1 MKNKIGV
8 ICLFFLA
15 GVSFAQQDAQYSQYM
30 FNSLVLNPAYA
41 GSRESISIVALHR
54 NQWVSIPGAPKT
66 NTLSVHT
73 PLKNQK
79 LGIGFHILTDE
90 IGPKST
96 AGVLGSFAYRIK
108 LKSGKLAFGIRA
120 GVYSYRFKW
129 NEIDYKDATDI
140 YNSSSQAQKIVS
152 TYDFGMYYYTN
163 SYYIGGAISHLDEDN
178 YTASNGF
185 SGATASLSRHFI
197 GTVGKAFRFSD
208 AVTFKPSMVIKTV
221 KNAPGSVDLNASFL
235 FSGNFWFGLGIR
247 SNNGLVF
254 NFEINPTRKLRLG
267 YAYDYQMNKLKT
279 VSNGSHELFIG
290 FDLDITKDKTLSP
303 RYF

>member
-1 MKNKIGV
+1 MKNKIAV
-8 ICLFFLA
+8 FCFFLLA
-15 GVSFAQQDAQYSQYM
+15 SVSFAQQDAQYSQYM
-30 FNSLVLNPAYA
+30 FNPLVLNPAYA

-54 NQWVSIPGAPKT
+54 NQWIGITGAPKT
-66 NTLSVHT
+66 NTLSVHA

-79 LGIGFHILTDE
+79 LGVGLHLLTDD

-108 LKSGKLAFGIRA
+108 LKSGKLSFGLRA
-120 GVYSYRFKW
+120 GIYSYRFKW
-129 NEIDYKDATDI
+129 NEIDYKDPTDI
-140 YNSSSQAQKIVS
+140 YNSSSQSKKMVS

-163 SYYIGGAISHLDEDN
+163 SFYIGGAISHLDKDN
-178 YTASNGF
+178 YTASNGV
-185 SGATASLSRHFI
+185 SGATASLSSHFI

-221 KNAPGSVDLNASFL
+221 KNAPGSVDLNGSFL
-235 FSGNFWFGLGIR
+235 FSGKFWLGLGVR
-247 SNNGLVF
+247 SNNGLIF

-267 YAYDYQMNKLKT
+267 YAYDYQMNKLRT
-279 VSNGSHELFIG
+279 VSRGTHELFIG
-290 FDLDITKDKTLSP
+290 FDLDIIKDKTLSP